1 MTEVLIRENFSETTH
16 SVGNIYKKVDEG
28 MWLLCNVDGKAA
40 LVSLNGGWFY
50 SESLPLC
57 QGESMHSI
65 SGSTFQRICSG
76 RRFDL
81 VKKVII
87 SEE

>member
-16 SVGNIYKKVDEG
+16 SVGNIYKKVGEG

-50 SESLPLC
+50 SESLSLRK
-57 QGESMHSI
+57 GEYMHSI
-65 SGSTFQRICSG
+65 SSSTFQRICSG
-76 RRFDL
+76 ERFDL

>member
-16 SVGNIYKKVDEG
+16 SVGNIYKKVGEG

-50 SESLPLC
+50 SESLSLC
-57 QGESMHSI
+57 QGESMYSI
-65 SGSTFQRICSG
+65 SSSTFQGICRG
-76 RRFDL
+76 ARFDL

>member
-1 MTEVLIRENFSETTH
+1 MTEVLIRENFSEIVH
-16 SVGNIYKKVDEG
+16 SAGNIYKKVGEG
-28 MWLLCNVDGKAA
+28 LWLLCNVDGKAA

-50 SESLPLC
+50 SESISLC
-57 QGESMHSI
+57 KGESMHSI
-65 SGSTFQRICSG
+65 SSSTFQRICSG
-76 RRFDL
+76 ERFDL

>member
-28 MWLLCNVDGKAA
+28 MWLLCNVDGKAS
-40 LVSLNGGWFY
+40 LVGLNGGWFY
-50 SESLPLC
+50 SEAVGLQL
-57 QGESMHSI
+57 GESMYTI
-65 SGSTFQRICSG
+65 SNETFQEICRG
-76 RRFDL
+76 KRFDL

-87 SEE
+87 TEE